1 MRVDSAFGS
10 HKCLA
15 LLSRGQNHE
24 SSLARH
30 LKRYSNQLLPPSLHS
45 FTMSPMTLA
54 AAFTLALASFAQA
67 AQYNVTVGGGAL
79 KFTPEY
85 VVCTDSSLLHEQS
98 S

>member
-1 MRVDSAFGS
+1 
-10 HKCLA
+10 
-15 LLSRGQNHE
+15 
-24 SSLARH
+24 
-30 LKRYSNQLLPPSLHS
+30 
-45 FTMSPMTLA
+45 MSPMTLA